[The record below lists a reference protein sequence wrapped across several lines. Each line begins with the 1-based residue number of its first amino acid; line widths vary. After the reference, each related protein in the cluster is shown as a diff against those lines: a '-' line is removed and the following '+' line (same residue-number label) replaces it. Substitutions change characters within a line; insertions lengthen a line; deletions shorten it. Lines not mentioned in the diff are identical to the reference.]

1 MKKMMILIAAMA
13 MTTLAIQADDM
24 QNVEHATA
32 ATVAVDTDVPTPTE
46 GDTNST
52 NSTKEE
58 VSEDK

>member
-32 ATVAVDTDVPTPTE
+32 TVAAVDTDVPASTE
-46 GDTNST
+46 GDT